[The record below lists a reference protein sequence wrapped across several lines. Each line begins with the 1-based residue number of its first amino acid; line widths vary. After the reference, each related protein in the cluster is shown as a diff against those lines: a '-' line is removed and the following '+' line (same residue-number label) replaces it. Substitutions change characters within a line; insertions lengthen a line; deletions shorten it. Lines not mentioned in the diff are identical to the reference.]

1 MRQSPKA
8 AASRYRQARLTFTME
23 ASGRC
28 SYSLYA
34 KPLNAAWDEHQ
45 CLIRDSVVVERAP
58 ESLEDVIRILLIVL
72 GEQLLPG
79 HIG

>member
-1 MRQSPKA
+1 MTDESKR

-23 ASGRC
+23 AGGRC
-28 SYSLYA
+28 AYSLYV

-45 CLIRDSVVVERAP
+45 CLIRDSVRVERAP
-58 ESLEDVIRILLIVL
+58 ESLEDVIRVLLIVL

-79 HIG
+79 HTG